1 MIKRRVCMAK
11 IKIIA
16 DTGADIPKETAEKYD
31 ITVFPFMSIFGE
43 EVYRSG
49 EELSSEAFFEKLES
63 SGIIP
68 TTSQTPYVEMEE
80 TLRKCSAEYD
90 SVIVF
95 TLSSKASGQYN
106 TLQMIKRDLLEE
118 NPNAD
123 IRIIDSMSFTIAI
136 GMTVRYAAILAQNG
150 ASADE
155 IEQKS
160 LDYLNGWDMYFLV
173 GTLDYLEKGGR
184 INKASAVLGALLD
197 IKPVLSIRGGLVEVV
212 DKFRGKK
219 NLVKKLIKKM
229 KENPGFDPEAKQF
242 GIVHANSELGEQ
254 MKVALKEEYPDCE
267 IVMYNQLGAII
278 GTHTGPDV
286 IAVFFRRKTA

>member
-1 MIKRRVCMAK
+1 MAK

-16 DTGADIPKETAEKYD
+16 DTGADIPEEVVKEYD
-31 ITVFPFMSIFGE
+31 ITIFPFISIFGE
-43 EVYRSG
+43 QTYRSG
-49 EELSSEAFFEKLES
+49 EELSSNEFFEKLEK

-68 TTSQTPYVEMEE
+68 TTSQTPYVEMEQA
-80 TLRKCSAEYD
+80 LRKYSAEYD
-90 SVIVF
+90 SVMVF

-136 GMTVRYAAILAQNG
+136 GMTVRYSAELARQG
-150 ASADE
+150 LGADE
-155 IEQKS
+155 IEKKAAE
-160 LDYLNGWDMYFLV
+160 YLKGWDMYFLV
-173 GTLDYLEKGGR
+173 GSLDYLEKGGR
-184 INKASAVLGALLD
+184 INKASAVLGTLLD
-197 IKPVLSIRGGLVEVV
+197 IKPVLSIRDGLVEVV

-229 KENPGFDPEAKQF
+229 QENPDFDPSANEF
-242 GIVHANSELGEQ
+242 GVVHANSELGEQ
-254 MKVALKEEYPDCE
+254 MKAELKNEYPSSE

-286 IAVFFRRKTA
+286 IAVFFRKKGA